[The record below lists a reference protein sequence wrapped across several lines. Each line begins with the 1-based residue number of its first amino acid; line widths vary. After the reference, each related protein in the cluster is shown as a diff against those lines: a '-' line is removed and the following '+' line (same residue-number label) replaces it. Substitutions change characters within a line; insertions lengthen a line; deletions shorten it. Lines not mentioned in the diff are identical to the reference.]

1 MKKQLDINTIS
12 KIRESRKQTALKR
25 QSQVVNVYELKINKK
40 RLNKKQL
47 EELEMV
53 FLEGKRFYNFILG
66 QKKEQGIPLN
76 CITPTDFHEITYL
89 DKDKNIVN
97 YELKYLRSSSKQTI
111 HARMISN
118 EKTIR
123 TLIKKGLQTHG
134 GLKFKSELMCIPL
147 KNTDWK
153 FKSENKVWITG
164 IKGKVL
170 VRGTRQFNRNEV
182 EFANANLI
190 KKPDGYYLKITVYTD
205 KEKVKQTNKN
215 NRILGLDFGI
225 KTNITTSEGT
235 KIDISIEESD
245 RLKSLQK
252 KMQRQ
257 KRGSNNRYKTIKKLK
272 IAYQKQ
278 IQQKQD
284 KANKFISQMK
294 KYDKVIYQDEQIA
307 KWHQEYGMSKNVQH
321 SCIGLVKAKLGQ
333 LCNTV
338 KLNQFIPT
346 TKWCPNCGSIKN
358 DITLSDRE
366 YVCHCGYQE
375 DRDVHAA
382 KNMINIWRSLVETNF
397 VPTDGREVK
406 LEDWQKY
413 QVDPRSCSVFS

>member
-1 MKKQLDINTIS
+1 
-12 KIRESRKQTALKR
+12 
-25 QSQVVNVYELKINKK
+25 
-40 RLNKKQL
+40 
-47 EELEMV
+47 MV

-284 KANKFISQMK
+284 KANKFIS
-294 KYDKVIYQDEQIA
+294 
-307 KWHQEYGMSKNVQH
+307 
-321 SCIGLVKAKLGQ
+321 
-333 LCNTV
+333 
-338 KLNQFIPT
+338 
-346 TKWCPNCGSIKN
+346 
-358 DITLSDRE
+358 
-366 YVCHCGYQE
+366 
-375 DRDVHAA
+375 
-382 KNMINIWRSLVETNF
+382 
-397 VPTDGREVK
+397 
-406 LEDWQKY
+406 
-413 QVDPRSCSVFS
+413 